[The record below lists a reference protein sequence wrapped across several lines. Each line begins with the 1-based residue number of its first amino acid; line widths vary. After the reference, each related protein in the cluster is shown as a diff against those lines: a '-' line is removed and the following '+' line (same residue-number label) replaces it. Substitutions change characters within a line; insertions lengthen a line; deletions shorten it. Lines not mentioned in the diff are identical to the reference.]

1 MSFWERRKA
10 AVAAEAQAE
19 DAARI
24 AAEKAATEQALAEKS
39 DEQLLAEAGLPE
51 PEQVENGEQ
60 LRAFLQAQ
68 LPQRLK
74 NRALR
79 QLWRSNPVLANLDG
93 LLEYGE
99 DYTDAAR
106 CVPDMKTVYQVGK
119 GMFDKFAEEAAQAA
133 RAEDGGAGEGVTE
146 RLRDGEPDLAPPASD
161 QPVPEQPQTPE
172 PETSEP
178 IAAAQPAPE
187 TAPYEITEP
196 DTSPAP
202 VARRMRFRFET

>member
-133 RAEDGGAGEGVTE
+133 RAEDGGAGEGVTDT
-146 RLRDGEPDLAPPASD
+146 LRDGEPDLAPPVLV
-161 QPVPEQPQTPE
+161 QPETPE
-172 PETSEP
+172 PEP

-187 TAPYEITEP
+187 APDQETAEP
-196 DTSPAP
+196 ETSPAP